1 MLQEIGINYLSQVV
15 EFFVYVGFFIC
26 FTNVKVE
33 QKYRYYLAVLAI
45 LAVLQVI
52 VEYNN
57 VLKGK
62 VACLE
67 FISMVLILSFIIK
80 ESKIRR
86 ICYSV
91 GVYVFVGFLDILY
104 STFLLW
110 ITGKEYAELY
120 DYCVFLI
127 FILIQKIIMKRWK
140 KVERWKIPRFSVKI
154 FLAVT
159 VLYFSGAGLLVRVC
173 ENVLKQGD
181 FNKKELINVICIV
194 AGIFIISIVLI
205 ISCVQLV
212 HEQEKVELLQKY
224 QKMQCEYFDAVQKQD
239 MEIRKFRHDTL
250 GHIECVR
257 ELLRNQEYKKA
268 TEYLSQIEQVV
279 DRTPGRKYKCNHTVI
294 SALVNYLGKG
304 MERSKIEFDFFYH
317 VNGNLKMTD
326 FECCTLLYNLL
337 KNGMEE
343 CNKIETGERK
353 IVLTLENF
361 EQNLKIVVSNSISRD
376 FDFQYIEKKITS
388 KNDKLNHGIGLSN
401 IKEVIE
407 HYQGDIRYTVEKDM
421 VSAEIILFHVV
432 KC

>member
-154 FLAVT
+154 FLAFA

-173 ENVLKQGD
+173 ENVLKQGN

-205 ISCVQLV
+205 ISYVQLE
-212 HEQEKVELLQKY
+212 HEQEKVEFLQKY

-239 MEIRKFRHDTL
+239 TEIRKFRHDTL

-268 TEYLSQIEQVV
+268 TEYLSQIERVV
-279 DRTPGRKYKCNHTVI
+279 DRTPGRKY
-294 SALVNYLGKG
+294 
-304 MERSKIEFDFFYH
+304 
-317 VNGNLKMTD
+317 
-326 FECCTLLYNLL
+326 
-337 KNGMEE
+337 
-343 CNKIETGERK
+343 KIETGERK
-353 IVLTLENF
+353 IVLTMENF

-388 KNDKLNHGIGLSN
+388 KNDKFNHGIGLSN

-407 HYQGDIRYTVEKDM
+407 HYQGDIRYTVEKDI
-421 VSAEIILFHVV
+421 VCAEIVLFHVV
-432 KC
+432 MY

>member
-154 FLAVT
+154 FLAFA

-173 ENVLKQGD
+173 ENVLKQGN

-205 ISCVQLV
+205 ISYVQLE
-212 HEQEKVELLQKY
+212 HEQEKVEFLQKY

-239 MEIRKFRHDTL
+239 TEIRKFRHDTL

-268 TEYLSQIEQVV
+268 TEYLSQIERVV

-304 MERSKIEFDFFYH
+304 MERSKIE
-317 VNGNLKMTD
+317 
-326 FECCTLLYNLL
+326 
-337 KNGMEE
+337 E

-353 IVLTLENF
+353 IVLTMENF

-388 KNDKLNHGIGLSN
+388 KNDKFNHGIGLSN

-407 HYQGDIRYTVEKDM
+407 HYQGDIRYTVEKDI
-421 VSAEIILFHVV
+421 VCAEIVLFHVV
-432 KC
+432 MY

>member
-1 MLQEIGINYLSQVV
+1 M
-15 EFFVYVGFFIC
+15 
-26 FTNVKVE
+26 
-33 QKYRYYLAVLAI
+33 
-45 LAVLQVI
+45 
-52 VEYNN
+52 
-57 VLKGK
+57 
-62 VACLE
+62 
-67 FISMVLILSFIIK
+67 
-80 ESKIRR
+80 
-86 ICYSV
+86 
-91 GVYVFVGFLDILY
+91 
-104 STFLLW
+104 
-110 ITGKEYAELY
+110 
-120 DYCVFLI
+120 CVFDI
-127 FILIQKIIMKRWK
+127 YTYTKNNYETVEESRKMENP
-140 KVERWKIPRFSVKI
+140 KVFRKNI
-154 FLAVT
+154 LAVT

-294 SALVNYLGKG
+294 SALVNYLGKR

-361 EQNLKIVVSNSISRD
+361 EQNLRIVVSNRD

-421 VSAEIILFHVV
+421 VSAEIVLFHVV
-432 KC
+432 MY

>member
-67 FISMVLILSFIIK
+67 FISMVLIL
-80 ESKIRR
+80 
-86 ICYSV
+86 CYSV

-154 FLAVT
+154 FLAFA

-173 ENVLKQGD
+173 ENVLKQGN

-205 ISCVQLV
+205 ISYVQLE
-212 HEQEKVELLQKY
+212 HEQEKVEFLQKY

-239 MEIRKFRHDTL
+239 TEIRKFRHDTL

-268 TEYLSQIEQVV
+268 TEYLSQIERVV

-353 IVLTLENF
+353 IVLTMENF

-388 KNDKLNHGIGLSN
+388 KNDKFNHGIGLSN

-407 HYQGDIRYTVEKDM
+407 HYQGDIRYTVEKDI
-421 VSAEIILFHVV
+421 VCAEIVLFHVV
-432 KC
+432 MY